1 LCLEEQ
7 SGFGSDRPSGKPGDR
22 TPSARLGHAQLID
35 LLQVHPE
42 LRAGAEPVT
51 QSQGSVGSDAAGSV
65 DEPGDAIDG
74 NVDLPSELRRRQPE
88 LAKLSAKWRPG

>member
-1 LCLEEQ
+1 
-7 SGFGSDRPSGKPGDR
+7 
-22 TPSARLGHAQLID
+22 
-35 LLQVHPE
+35 
-42 LRAGAEPVT
+42 VT

-88 LAKLSAKWRPG
+88 LAKLLRQVASGVNG